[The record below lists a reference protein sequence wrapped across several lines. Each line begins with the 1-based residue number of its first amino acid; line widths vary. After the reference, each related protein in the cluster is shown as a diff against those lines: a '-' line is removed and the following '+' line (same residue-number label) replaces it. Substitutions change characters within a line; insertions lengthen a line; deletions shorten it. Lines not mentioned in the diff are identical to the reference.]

1 MNRQCSIHVFDG
13 SFLVPGAL
21 TRVRRMSALTAA
33 VTLGAFGTP
42 EARCGDGPHFVD
54 EAFVRGI
61 DYVVTQGDW
70 NEQFGC
76 GVGLIDLDDDGDPDL
91 VVTGREDGVVGVYEN
106 DGTGHFIDRSTTSG
120 ILPMDMPSGVVA
132 GDYDRDGDR
141 DIYITNYKTADVML
155 RNDGGFTF
163 TDVTVEAGLGHT
175 GAGCGASFNDY
186 NGDGWIDLFVAA
198 RTHSQAPEND
208 ALYRNN
214 GDGTFTDVAPRLGV
228 DSDFPTFQ
236 PIFFDHDLDGDQDL
250 YLSTDKGSDCDFTN
264 RLFENIGGDFV
275 EITESSGT
283 QACIDSMGVTAGD
296 FDGNGYPDFY
306 CTNLPYGNILML
318 NEGDGTFTESSVLA
332 GVADD
337 GFGWATAFFD
347 PDHDADL
354 DLIVCNG
361 PGPNRLF
368 VGGTWPCED
377 VAVPWALAGNEET
390 FCMAMA
396 DIEGDGDLDIVM
408 QARTAPIQLM
418 VNEFES
424 DAHWAM
430 FDVRGVHGG
439 RDGIG
444 ARLIVTAG
452 GITQQREV
460 RAGTNYKSQDGMLVH
475 VGLGDARVIDELTV
489 IWPTGLTRTLNG
501 VEVDQVTVIDAPP
514 GSPDLNGDGGVD
526 VADLIEL
533 ILGWGPCGPGAC
545 GADLDQ
551 NGQVDVEDMVDL
563 LLAWGT

>member
-198 RTHSQAPEND
+198 RTSVVVAPEHD

-236 PIFFDHDLDGDQDL
+236 PIFFDHDLDGDRDL
-250 YLSTDKGSDCDFTN
+250 YLSTDKGS
-264 RLFENIGGDFV
+264 
-275 EITESSGT
+275 
-283 QACIDSMGVTAGD
+283 
-296 FDGNGYPDFY
+296 
-306 CTNLPYGNILML
+306 
-318 NEGDGTFTESSVLA
+318 
-332 GVADD
+332 
-337 GFGWATAFFD
+337 
-347 PDHDADL
+347 
-354 DLIVCNG
+354 
-361 PGPNRLF
+361 
-368 VGGTWPCED
+368 
-377 VAVPWALAGNEET
+377 
-390 FCMAMA
+390 
-396 DIEGDGDLDIVM
+396 
-408 QARTAPIQLM
+408 
-418 VNEFES
+418 
-424 DAHWAM
+424 
-430 FDVRGVHGG
+430 
-439 RDGIG
+439 
-444 ARLIVTAG
+444 
-452 GITQQREV
+452 
-460 RAGTNYKSQDGMLVH
+460 
-475 VGLGDARVIDELTV
+475 
-489 IWPTGLTRTLNG
+489 
-501 VEVDQVTVIDAPP
+501 
-514 GSPDLNGDGGVD
+514 
-526 VADLIEL
+526 
-533 ILGWGPCGPGAC
+533 
-545 GADLDQ
+545 
-551 NGQVDVEDMVDL
+551 
-563 LLAWGT
+563 